1 MPVLPE
7 KISDYFKHLKEKG
20 VLSHA
25 YLFLGDNFALIKDI
39 AKLAG
44 CSLPQGFCNTCW
56 DCMRIEEENH
66 PDLMIAEAEGVFI
79 KIDQIRDAQKFLSLK
94 SYCLKRKVLIIKGA
108 HNLKIEAANAF
119 LKTLE
124 EPPANSFIILCAPS
138 LEGILPTIASRA
150 KRIFIPAEAPG
161 DSFCGAEVI
170 KSFLNGEKVKFS
182 DRKKFHQFLT
192 TFSYAVRDYI
202 ADKGGVN
209 NRLLPAGEYEI
220 ILPACTIPKA
230 AAILGKVLEIQAAY
244 NSVNEN
250 LALNL
255 IRMEL

>member
-1 MPVLPE
+1 MPVVPA
-7 KISDYFKHLKEKG
+7 KISSYFKLLKENG

-44 CSLPQGFCNTCW
+44 CSLSQGFCNTCW

-66 PDLMIAEAEGVFI
+66 PDLRIVEAEGVFI
-79 KIDQIRDAQKFLSLK
+79 KIEQVREAQKFLSLK

-108 HNLKIEAANAF
+108 QNLNIAAANAF

-124 EPPANSFIILCAPS
+124 EPPANSFIILCAPG
-138 LEGILPTIASRA
+138 LEGVLPTIASRA
-150 KRIFIPAEAPG
+150 KRIFIPPELSE
-161 DSFCGAEVI
+161 DTFCDARVI
-170 KSFLNGEKVKFS
+170 RNFVNGEKIKFS

-192 TFSYAVRDYI
+192 TFSYVVRDYI
-202 ADKGGVN
+202 AACGGVN

-230 AAILGKVLEIQAAY
+230 AAILGKVLEIQTAY

>member
-7 KISDYFKHLKEKG
+7 KISGYFKLLKEKG

-39 AKLAG
+39 ARLAG
-44 CSLPQGFCNTCW
+44 CSLPQDFCGTCW

-66 PDLMIAEAEGVFI
+66 PDLMIVEAGGVFI
-79 KIDQIRDAQKFLSLK
+79 KIEQIRDAQKFLSLK
-94 SYCLKRKVLIIKGA
+94 SYCLKRKVLVIKGA
-108 HNLKIEAANAF
+108 QDLNIAAANAF

-124 EPPANSFIILCAPS
+124 EPPANSFIILCAPG

-150 KRIFIPAEAPG
+150 KRIFIPAGVPG
-161 DSFCGAEVI
+161 DNFCDAQVI
-170 KSFLNGEKVKFS
+170 DNFMSGEKIKFS

-192 TFSYAVRDYI
+192 TFSCVIRDYI
-202 ADKGGVN
+202 AACGGVN
-209 NRLLPAGEYEI
+209 NRLLPGSEYEI
-220 ILPACTIPKA
+220 ILPAYTIAHA
-230 AAILGKVLEIQAAY
+230 AAILGKVLEIQTAY
-244 NSVNEN
+244 NSINEN